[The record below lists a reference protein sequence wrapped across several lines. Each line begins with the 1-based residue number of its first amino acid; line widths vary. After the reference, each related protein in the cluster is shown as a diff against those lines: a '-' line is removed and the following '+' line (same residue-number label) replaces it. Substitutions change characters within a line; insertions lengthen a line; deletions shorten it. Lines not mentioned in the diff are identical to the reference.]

1 MHAFI
6 LMDIQPGM
14 ENQVLSSL
22 KRLDKV
28 KEAYIIF
35 GKNDLIIKVQAE
47 TREELWS
54 FISNEIRTLDGT
66 KGTLTLI
73 PLHGFK
79 R

>member
-28 KEAYIIF
+28 TEAYIIF
-35 GKNDLIIKVQAE
+35 GKNDLIIKVQYE
-47 TREELWS
+47 TREELWY
-54 FISNEIRTLDGT
+54 FITNEIRTLDGA

-73 PLHGFK
+73 PLYGFK

>member
-6 LMDIQPGM
+6 LMDVQPGM
-14 ENQVLSSL
+14 ERQILASL

-47 TREELWS
+47 TREELWG
-54 FISNEIRTLDGT
+54 FITAEIRILDGA

>member
-14 ENQVLSSL
+14 EHQVLSSL

-54 FISNEIRTLDGT
+54 FITKEIRTLDGT

>member
-6 LMDIQPGM
+6 LMDVQPGM
-14 ENQVLSSL
+14 ERQILASL

-47 TREELWS
+47 TREELWG
-54 FISNEIRTLDGT
+54 FITREIRTLDGA

-73 PLHGFK
+73 PLHGFE